1 MFVILR
7 GAHARF
13 ERGGRPASA
22 DDTCCPSASAEI
34 LRGSCALF
42 GRPSHVPRD
51 CPTPQ
56 VQASSPGGGTCAG
69 SLVESGSVGASPGAL
84 RAHSSAH
91 FFAALLVAKPEPFV
105 RIEARILR
113 CAAKSARCGVR
124 FCGRCR
130 THCPDVLPGRR
141 LCLRGVRL
149 RSTAGGKVGALR
161 RSLLRQMRGRA
172 HRRAFACERREA
184 AFPAMFRRR
193 HGVAVL
199 PRNAPRIFLRFRQDG
214 GNVMRRG
221 KRCLLPG
228 RENGRSAEDQVSRTP
243 DNQAEVSAFVR
254 ISPCAWRRAPV
265 PWWR

>member
-69 SLVESGSVGASPGAL
+69 SLVESGSVGASPGAF
-84 RAHSSAH
+84 RACLPARRSPSEHCFGALPEAG
-91 FFAALLVAKPEPFV
+91 AARPSCRAC
-105 RIEARILR
+105 RARI
-113 CAAKSARCGVR
+113 
-124 FCGRCR
+124 
-130 THCPDVLPGRR
+130 P
-141 LCLRGVRL
+141 
-149 RSTAGGKVGALR
+149 
-161 RSLLRQMRGRA
+161 A
-172 HRRAFACERREA
+172 HRRAFACGRGKRLSRRCSGDV
-184 AFPAMFRRR
+184 M
-193 HGVAVL
+193 GVAVL
-199 PRNAPRIFLRFRQDG
+199 PRRAPRIFLRFRQDG
-214 GNVMRRG
+214 GKSCGGERG
-221 KRCLLPG
+221 GLLPG
-228 RENGRSAEDQVSRTP
+228 RENGRSAEDRVSRTP
-243 DNQAEVSAFVR
+243 DNQAEASAFVR

>member
-51 CPTPQ
+51 CPKPQ

-69 SLVESGSVGASPGAL
+69 SLVESGSVGTSPGAL
-84 RAHSSAH
+84 GHT
-91 FFAALLVAKPEPFV
+91 LL
-105 RIEARILR
+105 RIFSPLCAGRTPNPSLR
-113 CAAKSARCGVR
+113 
-124 FCGRCR
+124 
-130 THCPDVLPGRR
+130 
-141 LCLRGVRL
+141 
-149 RSTAGGKVGALR
+149 GKVGALR
-161 RSLLRQMRGRA
+161 RSLLRQMPDALTGGGLACAAFAFGALPVAGAARPSCRARIPA

-199 PRNAPRIFLRFRQDG
+199 PRRAPRIFLRFRQDG
-214 GNVMRRG
+214 GKSCGGERG
-221 KRCLLPG
+221 GAPARSRKRAECGRPGLPHSG
-228 RENGRSAEDQVSRTP
+228 
-243 DNQAEVSAFVR
+243 
-254 ISPCAWRRAPV
+254 
-265 PWWR
+265 

>member
-1 MFVILR
+1 MLPLGLGRNSAGLLR
-7 GAHARF
+7 A
-13 ERGGRPASA
+13 
-22 DDTCCPSASAEI
+22 
-34 LRGSCALF
+34 LRT
-42 GRPSHVPRD
+42 PIHVPRD

-84 RAHSSAH
+84 RACLPAH
-91 FFAALLVAKPEPFV
+91 FFAALRGRSPNPS
-105 RIEARILR
+105 LR
-113 CAAKSARCGVR
+113 
-124 FCGRCR
+124 
-130 THCPDVLPGRR
+130 
-141 LCLRGVRL
+141 
-149 RSTAGGKVGALR
+149 GKVGALR
-161 RSLLRQMRGRA
+161 RSLLRQMPDALTGGGLACAAFAFGALPGAGAARPSCRARIPA
-172 HRRAFACERREA
+172 HRRAFACELREA

-199 PRNAPRIFLRFRQDG
+199 PQRAPRIFLRFRQDG

-243 DNQAEVSAFVR
+243 DNQAEASAFVR

>member
-13 ERGGRPASA
+13 ERGRRPDSA

-69 SLVESGSVGASPGAL
+69 SLVESGSVGASLCAL
-84 RAHSSAH
+84 RACLPAH
-91 FFAALLVAKPEPFV
+91 FFA
-105 RIEARILR
+105 
-113 CAAKSARCGVR
+113 
-124 FCGRCR
+124 
-130 THCPDVLPGRR
+130 
-141 LCLRGVRL
+141 
-149 RSTAGGKVGALR
+149 
-161 RSLLRQMRGRA
+161 
-172 HRRAFACERREA
+172 
-184 AFPAMFRRR
+184 
-193 HGVAVL
+193 VL
-199 PRNAPRIFLRFRQDG
+199 PRSALRIFLRFRQDG
-214 GNVMRRG
+214 GNVMRRSEG
-221 KRCLLPG
+221 RLSPG
-228 RENGRSAEDQVSRTP
+228 FKNGRSAEDQVSRTP
-243 DNQAEVSAFVR
+243 DNQAEASAFVR